1 MCRYAVRGN
10 NETRGRCRV
19 KRIDS
24 GLWPCGGAG
33 VNLRSMLVNPRA
45 GPVKAGV
52 VLVPKRFVADKA
64 VMHSAQG
71 IANTGF
77 AVRVLELTRQ
87 PRTIDNVSL
96 DEIVHGVQQVKQ
108 AARELR
114 KTMGGGKKVGTVGAW
129 LGGTLALLACDEEL
143 DACVVVCPFV
153 KLPVADDVIIRQ
165 PLEVVGK
172 SRAPILAVFGE
183 LDSEVPIEDVRE
195 LERVLSTSPLDDETY
210 TYAGVGHAF
219 FDNEEGN
226 YEYREAGERDLWTRI
241 DRFFAQRM
249 F

>member
-1 MCRYAVRGN
+1 
-10 NETRGRCRV
+10 
-19 KRIDS
+19 
-24 GLWPCGGAG
+24 
-33 VNLRSMLVNPRA
+33 MLVNPRT

-77 AVRVLELTRQ
+77 AVRVLELSRQ

-195 LERVLSTSPLDDETY
+195 LERVLSNSPLDDETY

-226 YEYREAGERDLWTRI
+226 SEYREAGERDLWTRI